1 MPSPDA
7 PIHGSCMCG
16 AVRFRVTAPFRTA
29 GYCHCTRCRRRSGSM
44 ASVNGMVGA
53 DAFELLEGAGEIE
66 TWTPDVGLPKSFC
79 RRCGGQLFSGDPAG
93 GGTMGIRF
101 GALDGDPGIR
111 PRWRQWV
118 SSSPAWY
125 AIPEDGLPRFP
136 ERRQIDV

>member
-1 MPSPDA
+1 MQLRGLHHLTLISSDLTRTIAFYRDLLGLAIVHDGPSDDDP
-7 PIHGSCMCG
+7 G
-16 AVRFRVTAPFRTA
+16 
-29 GYCHCTRCRRRSGSM
+29 TRH
-44 ASVNGMVGA
+44 V
-53 DAFELLEGAGEIE
+53 
-66 TWTPDVGLPKSFC
+66 W
-79 RRCGGQLFSGDPAG
+79 
-93 GGTMGIRF
+93 F